1 MGNQIDYAARP
12 RTAAIVLAAGRDA
25 ESRALLTRKLG
36 DTTVIGAAV
45 ANVAKVVPAERI
57 IIVTAAGDNTVRE
70 ALGDGPY
77 QFVEQA
83 EPRGTGDAVLAA
95 ATAVENLGAA
105 SGNVS
110 RVLVTYGD
118 TPLLRPETLSGLLAR
133 FSLKHADLA
142 LLTAIVDNS
151 EGDYSD
157 YGKIVREA
165 TTSGEAPIISVRD
178 SSEQRAAIR
187 GVDHTRTEINVG
199 AYVVDPKLLFS
210 ELGTMANAG
219 EHRLTELVRRVIAH
233 GKSIYSYR
241 IYDHSEVRG
250 INSSEQFDQAADI
263 VLARIFKPVK
273 NTDTKIVFGT
283 GGWRAVIG
291 EGYTLGNVRRLCQA
305 IANQVIRDHK
315 ETQGV
320 VIGGDRRF
328 LSRESTEAAAEVF
341 AGNNI
346 PVTLLRG
353 DVPTPLVT
361 FATTYLNNAYGI
373 IITSSHN
380 PPEWNGMKVFR
391 TDGSL
396 PLDNETDQFQDEANA
411 LTAADVVTLDL
422 ATARAANLVIDADL
436 DEEYIDAI
444 EKLIDVDLV
453 RGSKLRVVVDPMYG
467 TSQFT
472 LGTILSDMRV
482 RTEFIHAAH
491 NPLFG
496 GIAPAPDLE
505 RLSALVQIIREGKGR
520 FNLGLAT
527 DGDSDRIGVVDEKG
541 NYVDAN
547 ELLLLLYWY
556 LHEVR
561 HERGGVVRNLATTHL
576 LDRLADHFGEPHME
590 ARVGFKH
597 VTAAMEQIGAVLGG
611 ESSGGLTVRGWLL
624 GKDGIFACALVVE
637 MLARTGKSI
646 SELLEDIYA
655 ITGRMYM
662 AEVSMAATPEMR
674 VAVPRKL
681 TAEALAAAG
690 CEASDSGRLSLR
702 PDIERVSNLDGIKI
716 YFTDGSWAL
725 ARFSGTEPLLRIVAE
740 AETKAQAQETLDW
753 LETIVLG

>member
-1 MGNQIDYAARP
+1 MGTETDYMYRP
-12 RTAAIVLAAGRDA
+12 ATAAIVLAAGRDA

-36 DTTVIGAAV
+36 DTTVVGAAV
-45 ANVAKVVPAERI
+45 ANVAKVVPPERI
-57 IIVTAAGDNTVRE
+57 IIVTAAGDSTVRA
-70 ALGDGPY
+70 ALGNGPY
-77 QFVEQA
+77 RFVEQA

-95 ATAVENLGAA
+95 AGEVAALGAD
-105 SGNVS
+105 
-110 RVLVTYGD
+110 RVLVTYAD
-118 TPLLRPETLSGLLAR
+118 TPLLRPESLAGLLAR
-133 FSLKHADLA
+133 FSLKQADLA

-151 EGDYSD
+151 NNEYSD

-165 TTSGEAPIISVRD
+165 TTSGEAPIISIRD

-199 AYVVDPKLLFS
+199 AYVAAPAALFE
-210 ELGTMANAG
+210 ELRTMANAG
-219 EHRLTELVRRVIAH
+219 EFKLTELVRRLISH

-241 IYDHSEVRG
+241 IYDHSEVHG
-250 INSSEQFDQAADI
+250 INTEEQLDQAADI

-305 IANQVIRDHK
+305 IANQVIRSHK

-396 PLDNETDQFQDEANA
+396 PLDDETDQFQDEANA

-422 ATARAANLVIDADL
+422 TSARAANLVIDADL

-561 HERGGVVRNLATTHL
+561 QERGGVVRNLATTHL

-681 TAEALAAAG
+681 TAEALAA
-690 CEASDSGRLSLR
+690 SGRT
-702 PDIERVSNLDGIKI
+702 DIERVSNLDGIKI

-740 AETKAQAQETLDW
+740 AETEVKVKELLTW
-753 LETIVLG
+753 LEGIVLA